1 MTAELAA
8 DKTHGQGHDLVI
20 VAVDLNDHVEV
31 PKKTTPRAVLVAA
44 DLDPETR
51 QLVRVH
57 GRAQTP
63 YTDVDGSIEVHTGE
77 VFVTVSLGPTPVS

>member
-1 MTAELAA
+1 M
-8 DKTHGQGHDLVI
+8 LVS
-20 VAVDLNDHVEV
+20 VDLNDHVEV
-31 PKKTTPRAVLVAA
+31 PKRTTPRAVLAA
-44 DLDPETR
+44 AGLDPDTR

-63 YTDVDGSIEVHTGE
+63 YADLDEAINVHKGE